1 MTSGITAE
9 LLDGG
14 LAEDLA
20 TASLAMARRFACG
33 ATLASGFGTSGLGIP
48 RRGTRALVRT
58 AAGQETIDATLVAPV
73 SVRDL
78 VLVDAGAH
86 DIAVAFSTSG
96 SSRDLMAAL
105 DEARGRR
112 LLTVGFAGY
121 DGGEMARSDVVEYC
135 FVVRSQ
141 SVHRIQE
148 SQAILGYHL
157 WAATQQAMHKAVDR
171 CVHPDVHND
180 PSSGPN
186 PNGGTE

>member
-1 MTSGITAE
+1 MLTA
-9 LLDGG
+9 LGNDV
-14 LAEDLA
+14 
-20 TASLAMARRFACG
+20 
-33 ATLASGFGTSGLGIP
+33 GFDVIFSRQII
-48 RRGTRALVRT
+48 AH
-58 AAGQETIDATLVAPV
+58 
-73 SVRDL
+73 
-78 VLVDAGAH
+78 AGAH

-105 DEARGRR
+105 GEARRRR

-121 DGGEMARSDVVEYC
+121 DGGEMARSDVVDYC

-157 WAATQQAMHKAVDR
+157 WAATQQAMHKTVDR
-171 CVHPDVHND
+171 WIHPDVPSD